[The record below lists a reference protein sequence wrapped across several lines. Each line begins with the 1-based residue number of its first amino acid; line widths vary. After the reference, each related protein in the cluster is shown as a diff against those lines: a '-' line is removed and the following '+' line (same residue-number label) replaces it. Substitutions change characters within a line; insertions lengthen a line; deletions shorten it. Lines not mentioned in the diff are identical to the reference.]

1 MKYEVLV
8 FDMDGT
14 ILNTLE
20 DLWNCTN
27 YALRAHQMP
36 ERTLEEVRHFVGNGI
51 QKLVER
57 ATPDGATAEEVAS
70 VLSTFKSYYKD
81 HCADTTRPYEG
92 ITEVIREARQR
103 GYRTA
108 VVTNKA
114 DFAAQELAEEYFPGL
129 FDLVVGEKAGIKKK
143 PAPDT
148 VEQVLHTLGIEKK
161 KAVYIG
167 DSDVDCQTAHNAK
180 VDLIAVKWGFRE
192 EEVLIENG
200 AKTIVSTPQEILT
213 WI

>member
-1 MKYEVLV
+1 MKYDVLV

-51 QKLVER
+51 QKLIER
-57 ATPDGATAEEVAS
+57 ATPDGTTTEENEL
-70 VLSTFKSYYKD
+70 VLSTFKLYYKE

-92 ITEVIREARQR
+92 ITETIREARRR

-114 DFAAQELAEEYFPGL
+114 DFAAQELAKEYFPEL

-148 VEQVLHTLGIEKK
+148 VERVLDTLGIDKK
-161 KAVYIG
+161 RAVYIG
-167 DSDVDCQTAHNAK
+167 DSEVDCQTAHNAE

-192 EEVLIENG
+192 EEILIENG
-200 AKTIVSTPQEILT
+200 AEIIVSTPKEILA